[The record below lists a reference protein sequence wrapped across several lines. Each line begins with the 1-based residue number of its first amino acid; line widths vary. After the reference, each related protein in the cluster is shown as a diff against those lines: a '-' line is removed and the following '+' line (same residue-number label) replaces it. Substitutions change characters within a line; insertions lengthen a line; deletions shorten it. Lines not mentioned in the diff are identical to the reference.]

1 MPDPKKKSYPAKFKS
16 ASPSRGRDIP
26 LPETGKNAFNMPS
39 PGGPVFGNTPAPQA
53 ANWEQRALAR
63 DRVKG
68 VRNEAL
74 KISKRDGVSFE
85 KAYRGLNPGN
95 WAEDPNY
102 KRFTPSGVAKRAAY
116 KKMSHAANPRR
127 YR

>member
-16 ASPSRGRDIP
+16 ASPSMGRDIP

-39 PGGPVFGNTPAPQA
+39 PGGPVFRNTPAPPAENQQ
-53 ANWEQRALAR
+53 QRGLAR

-85 KAYRGLNPGN
+85 KAYRGLNPDN
-95 WAEDPNY
+95 WAEDPHY

-116 KKMSHAANPRR
+116 RKMSHAANPRR

>member
-26 LPETGKNAFNMPS
+26 LPETGKNAFRMPS
-39 PGGPVFGNTPAPQA
+39 PGGPVFSNTPDPPA
-53 ANWEQRALAR
+53 ANIQRAAAH

-74 KISKRDGVSFE
+74 NISKRDGVSFE
-85 KAYRGLNPGN
+85 KAYMGLNKGN
-95 WAEDPNY
+95 WAEDPHY

-116 KKMSHAANPRR
+116 RKMSHSANPRR

>member
-26 LPETGKNAFNMPS
+26 LPETGKNAFNVS
-39 PGGPVFGNTPAPQA
+39 SGGGPVFSNTPDLGAT
-53 ANWEQRALAR
+53 WEQRAANH

-85 KAYRGLNPGN
+85 KAYMGLNKGN
-95 WAEDPNY
+95 WAEDPHY

-116 KKMSHAANPRR
+116 KKMSQATNPRNR
-127 YR
+127 